1 MAYTIQVV
9 QLARQELLG
18 ACIYYMERFDRW
30 EPFIFHLI
38 VVRGEGKTV
47 VINSGLIPD
56 LSVLDPFWPVW
67 PGDRKIVLEKDG
79 RLPDA
84 LLKVGVSPADVD
96 FLLISPF
103 QYYSTGNIDL
113 FRKAQICL
121 LERGWIDFHAPKH
134 RYLDPFRDI
143 IIPRNILAHLVTD
156 AWPRV
161 RLLKDEDEIIPGIR
175 TFFAGV
181 HHRSSMAVS
190 IETAKGTVI
199 YSDSFFKFRN
209 VEENIPV
216 GYVENLE
223 EAYSTYARIRRE
235 GKLLIPGFDP
245 EIFVRY
251 PGGLVA

>member
-1 MAYTIQVV
+1 MAYSIQVV

-30 EPFIFHLI
+30 EPFIFHL
-38 VVRGEGKTV
+38 VVIRGEGKTL
-47 VINSGLIPD
+47 VINSGLIRD
-56 LSVLDPFWPVW
+56 LSVLEPFWPLW
-67 PGDRKIVLEKDG
+67 PGERKIVLEKDG
-79 RLPDA
+79 GLPNA
-84 LLKVGVSPADVD
+84 LVKVGVNPAEVD
-96 FLLISPF
+96 YLLISPF

-113 FRKAQICL
+113 FSKAQICF

-134 RYLDPFRDI
+134 RYLDQFRDI
-143 IIPRNILAHLVTD
+143 VIPPDMLTHLVTD

-161 RLLKDEDEIIPGIR
+161 RLLKDEDEILPGIK

-190 IETAKGTVI
+190 IETSQGTAI

-209 VEENIPV
+209 VEDNVPV

-223 EAYSTYARIRRE
+223 EAFATYERIRRE
-235 GKLLIPGFDP
+235 AKLLIPGFDP
-245 EIFVRY
+245 VIFTRY
-251 PGGLVA
+251 PGGVIA